1 MKTEM
6 RNEIEKFVTAYFGS
20 IESGRKYRMDE
31 FVKHPLV
38 WNRMIEV
45 EKTKI
50 EKMGADTKA
59 LEAMVNFFNYLKEQ
73 FGYQKAALLI
83 GMLGNYEIYSWT
95 GYMMLSEDNFKNMTV
110 EELKADIEELY
121 EEAKFED

>member
-38 WNRMIEV
+38 WNKMIEV

-73 FGYQKAALLI
+73 FGYQKAALLV
-83 GMLGNYEIYSWT
+83 GMLGKYEIYGWT

-110 EELKADIEELY
+110 EELKADIDELI